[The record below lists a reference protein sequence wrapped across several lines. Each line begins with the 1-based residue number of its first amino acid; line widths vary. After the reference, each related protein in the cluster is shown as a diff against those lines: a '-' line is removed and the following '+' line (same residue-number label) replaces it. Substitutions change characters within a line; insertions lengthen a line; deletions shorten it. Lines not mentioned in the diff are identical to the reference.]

1 MNELINNTEEE
12 LTQGIYRSYAVAN
25 NAAQQQLTPE
35 ESLSVLE
42 NQDKLPMS
50 ASFYNQNKE
59 AYQQDN
65 ENSLTNEFYRR
76 LEENSRLYD
85 ISSDASTFAIA
96 KNYYNNLEQIDNAFQ
111 KIVNYEKQSFLG
123 RVTDDFKKANAQ
135 FEVNAFARQINDKR
149 RNGEDV
155 TADLEELERRN
166 QAVANMAGSHKMSIA
181 QSTASVLASAWQT
194 KETLA
199 ASTAGAMANPI
210 LGGAIGIAGTM
221 MQTKEMEYNATVAEL
236 MREGDIDPEDIH
248 LVADVYSNVSSF
260 IEAAG
265 FTAGAAPIM
274 STFAKG
280 LKNLAMKGGKK
291 TLLDVAKKVS
301 TKEGA
306 IQVVKYMLGG
316 GSLNALAE
324 TAEEVLQGEAAE
336 VVGGMSPED
345 LQSPDYLKIG
355 RETYTKTWNDVSK
368 LATKLMND
376 KKLLDEEQELWD
388 LIRFTYAGSYIS
400 TAPTAAVGKAMSLHV
415 QNQKVES
422 AENKLN
428 EGRANLNLTMD
439 IKKAIIESD
448 INKKNPKAFDVIF
461 KKIADANGADGKV
474 YVTADALREAL
485 EKVQNNEE
493 VIKLFQE
500 SGVID
505 ALNNA
510 VDGKIELDYATAKN
524 TILSEQAEEVYN
536 QIIGDIAWDSKTMT
550 PNESIESFSNSVVD
564 KLSGV
569 ASEKVA
575 ELEEK
580 LLNSMGKK
588 GTKEKKLAHANA
600 VMALHAANALHN
612 ANPER
617 SLEDYLNEVVSNL
630 TVGDKGIDVDRVI
643 QSTLRQGDESMQL
656 AQEMNDIDRAEAEAG
671 VPMWD
676 KDTIEINGVE
686 RAVTNS
692 AGERIAQS
700 EKSLRM
706 FYEWFGDSKA
716 VNEKGEPI
724 NLYHGTRFDFSAF
737 DGIKPIFLSD
747 NRDVAVWF
755 AIYGKG
761 NSAGNIKT
769 VYAKLENPLVIDAKG
784 NMFGDIDFE
793 GYRFNAETIASIAK
807 ERGYDGLII
816 NNVKEAGS
824 EEILSNDYVAFS
836 PNQIKSTS
844 NRGTFSKASDDIFL
858 QDAYHGTPHNEL
870 VGGKFSLEK
879 ISTGEGHQAHGW
891 GLYFALQRGIAES
904 YRKKLAESKKYQL
917 IKSKAPEL
925 DDNDIRNF
933 IEYGRDF
940 MESFYEKRSKNP
952 ERYTGMTKEL
962 AEQKLEAI
970 KRITD
975 EEIEEIKGQVYK
987 VDVPDNPFLLHED
1000 DRYGQQPAVVKKAI
1014 NDIIDE
1020 LTDEQMIKITEDP
1033 HRSTED
1039 RRKYLRDS
1047 LRFEGYG
1054 YDIGVNADGR
1064 GIYKALTTML
1074 GSKRAASEMLE
1085 RHGVKGIFYYGLQD
1099 EYCFV
1104 IFNDKDVKVLDKFYQ
1119 AIESK
1124 QSPTAA
1130 GYFDPA
1136 TLEIRL
1142 TSASNPTTFAHELMH
1157 YFMFN
1162 MVTYYN
1168 NGTMTEEWRK
1178 EFEKAMKWAGAEK
1191 DSEGKYSF
1199 DASDPKVK
1207 AAQEKLAEGFT
1218 SYLLKG
1224 EAPSQNTKGLF
1235 NTFKTWFKAV
1245 YAKLRM
1251 NKVRLNQDVTRF
1263 YDKIF
1268 SVDGDIEML
1277 ATQEKLGMMEKPDGV
1292 TDEQWAAYQQAKEDA
1307 KDAANS
1313 EALKIIAKRTK
1324 IQSEQAYKDVFDKF
1338 YNEKMAELKEDP
1350 AYTARAEMLRVKV
1363 SEESVERI
1371 ASKGAL
1377 NKKFIATDKDI
1388 ANPESE
1394 VIGEDI
1400 EVLANRFGFGD
1411 NILEFIDWVN
1421 TAESEKATAEEYAR
1435 EMADA
1440 WIDENYPELREVS
1453 PEHALRNIAAMKV
1466 NIYEYMILNKIPFN
1480 QFNVIFNEMTK
1491 TVEAVCATMS
1501 NKELANTDKLEQRL
1515 KSVLN
1520 RTISLQNSNSTKGL
1534 ASLKYRAAMLN
1545 YMIDISKAARGRIIG
1560 FSRHFNKYKK
1570 FPTNANLRT
1579 IDGQAWNLILDVL
1592 NKHGITRRHTA
1603 SPDIKARLADF
1614 INRVLD
1620 MSYSDVKNLEGF
1632 LDVLV
1637 NVKGTDFA
1645 TMPFGDFVQLNEALR
1660 DIEAIGKK
1668 IKEIIAKNEKMLIED
1683 AEQSISEYAKQNK
1696 ITVRNKDDKGIKKFR
1711 NWWMS
1716 GVSIMETQLKEI
1728 MPDDLFRK
1736 YILPFFEGMSYAVE
1750 WKNNTSKRILQIITP
1765 VLKHQSRL
1773 INVDG
1778 NQLTVLEGLVVLL
1791 NSGNKHNKRCIAQTL
1806 FEKKGIETSIEAI
1819 IQEIPDA
1826 MRAAGV
1832 EVDVR
1837 DIVQAVWDV
1846 FEEAAPA
1853 MKEAQIQLNGREVN
1867 LIEPESITFADG
1879 KVLRGG
1885 YYPAKGTDYT
1895 GDPKSVKDTS
1905 EFIKKTFSF
1914 TLDRTGQVHGDL
1926 PLDLTMLTSWVGQ
1939 MGKLLFVANPAN
1951 NIEKLANS
1959 KAIKAVWGD
1968 ERISNIKEWLALS
1981 ILPERID
1988 PVIAKLASIG
1998 SILTLG
2004 GNIAKFFVQA
2014 FGFTAAIGYTGL
2026 HIVPSLAKCMNP
2038 VMWRMAYRNAR
2049 SKSAYMR
2056 NRYSDPLNHLYNA
2069 KSVESMFNSAI
2080 SQGFD
2085 KAATVFMSA
2094 VTLGDNFASTV
2105 VWDAIYNKSIA
2116 EGLSEQEAIMSA
2128 DSAVRITQGDTS
2140 HGSRPKA
2147 IQGWKRLLSPF
2158 CSYFLAVHNIVT
2170 AKLQKSTPESIFE
2183 ATIML
2188 AMYGMVV
2195 PYCEAIFSSY
2205 INYYGYSDEDKK
2217 KRRIKGLSQF
2227 RKDSQIENIISS
2239 SFNIALPVG
2248 GVASYP
2254 AAVALKFFDKEG
2266 YTNPTVI
2273 PHQPII
2279 KLTKVL
2285 TAFVGKYKGKGK
2297 TDPIKEV
2304 EKLFGVDK
2312 MIRSGRSLENIV
2324 TNFFD

>member
-1 MNELINNTEEE
+1 MKELINNTEEE

-123 RVTDDFKKANAQ
+123 RVTDDFNKANAQ

-199 ASTAGAMANPI
+199 ASTAGAIVSPFI
-210 LGGAIGIAGTM
+210 GGAIGIAGTM

-236 MREGDIDPEDIH
+236 MREGDMDPEDIH

-336 VVGGMSPED
+336 VIGGMTPEE
-345 LQSPDYLKIG
+345 LQSPDYWKIG
-355 RETYTKTWNDVSK
+355 KETYTKTWNDVSK

-376 KKLLDEEQELWD
+376 KQLLDEEQELWD

-400 TAPTAAVGKAMSLHV
+400 TAPTAAAGKAMSLHV

-461 KKIADANGADGKV
+461 KKIANANGADGKV

-580 LLNSMGKK
+580 LLNSMDKK

-630 TVGDKGIDVDRVI
+630 TVE
-643 QSTLRQGDESMQL
+643 QQ
-656 AQEMNDIDRAEAEAG
+656 
-671 VPMWD
+671 
-676 KDTIEINGVE
+676 
-686 RAVTNS
+686 
-692 AGERIAQS
+692 
-700 EKSLRM
+700 
-706 FYEWFGDSKA
+706 
-716 VNEKGEPI
+716 
-724 NLYHGTRFDFSAF
+724 
-737 DGIKPIFLSD
+737 
-747 NRDVAVWF
+747 
-755 AIYGKG
+755 
-761 NSAGNIKT
+761 
-769 VYAKLENPLVIDAKG
+769 
-784 NMFGDIDFE
+784 
-793 GYRFNAETIASIAK
+793 
-807 ERGYDGLII
+807 
-816 NNVKEAGS
+816 
-824 EEILSNDYVAFS
+824 
-836 PNQIKSTS
+836 TS
-844 NRGTFSKASDDIFL
+844 NIDNVIADTVADGKL
-858 QDAYHGTPHNEL
+858 HQEAYSGSRVDYDKP
-870 VGGKFSLEK
+870 SLEA
-879 ISTGEGHQAHGW
+879 IGSGEGQQVHGW
-891 GLYFALQRGIAES
+891 GLYYALSRIVAETYRETFVGENQVGYAEEWVYKGKVIDSKFYDITGHSIHDQVWSDIKAGS
-904 YRKKLAESKKYQL
+904 YGVDLKKKVPEIVERY
-917 IKSKAPEL
+917 KSRL
-925 DDNDIRNF
+925 DAWQEVVKDKDLSETRRNNMLDE
-933 IEYGRDF
+933 IEYI
-940 MESFYEKRSKNP
+940 
-952 ERYTGMTKEL
+952 KEL
-962 AEQKLEAI
+962 YEYAKSIDVSELK
-970 KRITD
+970 ITN
-975 EEIEEIKGQVYK
+975 KGQVHK
-987 VDVPDNPFLLHED
+987 VNIPENQYLLDEQKTFEEQSDFVKDAIRKLNNEDVNDILDNETTGED
-1000 DRYGQQPAVVKKAI
+1000 IYGELVNYFSKKVEADDLQSRTNQGQKMASQALEKVGIKGITYDGQQ
-1014 NDIIDE
+1014 
-1020 LTDEQMIKITEDP
+1020 
-1033 HRSTED
+1033 
-1039 RRKYLRDS
+1039 
-1047 LRFEGYG
+1047 
-1054 YDIGVNADGR
+1054 DGR
-1064 GIYKALTTML
+1064 
-1074 GSKRAASEMLE
+1074 
-1085 RHGVKGIFYYGLQD
+1085 
-1099 EYCFV
+1099 CFV
-1104 IFNDKDVKVLDKFYQ
+1104 IFNDKDVEVLEKFYSMVGPQ
-1119 AIESK
+1119 ANL
-1124 QSPTAA
+1124 TTA

-1168 NGTMTEEWRK
+1168 SGTMTEEWRK
-1178 EFEKAMKWAGAEK
+1178 QFEKAMKWAGAEK
-1191 DSEGKYSF
+1191 DANGMYSF
-1199 DASDPKVK
+1199 DASDPKVR

-1292 TDEQWAAYQQAKEDA
+1292 TDEQWASYQQAKEDA

-1363 SEESVERI
+1363 SEESVERV
-1371 ASKGAL
+1371 AGEGKL
-1377 NKKFIATDKDI
+1377 DKRFIATDKDI

-1400 EVLANRFGFGD
+1400 EVLANKFGFGE

-1491 TVEAVCATMS
+1491 TVESVCATMS
-1501 NKELANTDKLEQRL
+1501 NKELANSDKLEQRL

-1545 YMIDISKAARGRIIG
+1545 YMIDISKAARGSIIG

-1603 SPDIKARLADF
+1603 SPDIKARLAEF

-1620 MSYSDVKNLEGF
+1620 MSYSDVKELEGS
-1632 LDVLV
+1632 LDILV

-1645 TMPFGDFVQLNEALR
+1645 TMQFSDFVQLNEALR

-1668 IKEIIAKNEKMLIED
+1668 IKEIVAKNEKMLIED
-1683 AEQSISEYAKQNK
+1683 AEQSISEYAKQNG
-1696 ITVRNKDDKGIKKFR
+1696 ITARSTDDKGIKKFR
-1711 NWWMS
+1711 NWWMG

-1736 YILPFFEGMSYAVE
+1736 YVLPFFNGMSYAIE
-1750 WKNNTSKRILQIITP
+1750 WKNKTSKRILQIITP

-1773 INVDG
+1773 INVAG
-1778 NQLTVLEGLVVLL
+1778 HQLTVLEGLVVLL
-1791 NSGNKHNKRCIAQTL
+1791 NSGNRHNKNCISQTL
-1806 FEKKGIETSIEAI
+1806 FEKKGIEASIESI

-1826 MRAAGV
+1826 MRKVGIN
-1832 EVDVR
+1832 VDVR
-1837 DIVQAVWDV
+1837 DVVQAVWDV
-1846 FEEAAPA
+1846 FGESAPA
-1853 MKEAQIQLNGREVN
+1853 MKEAQRQLNGREVN
-1867 LIEPESITFADG
+1867 LIEPEPITFADG

-1885 YYPAKGTDYT
+1885 YYPAKGSDYT

-1951 NIEKLANS
+1951 NIEKLANR

-1988 PVIAKLASIG
+1988 PIIAKFASIG

-2038 VMWRMAYRNAR
+2038 VMWRSSYINAR
-2049 SKSAYMR
+2049 SKSSYMR

-2085 KAATVFMSA
+2085 KAAAIFMSA

-2158 CSYFLAVHNIVT
+2158 CSYFLAVHNIIT
-2170 AKLQKSTPESIFE
+2170 SKLQKSTPKDILE
-2183 ATIML
+2183 ATVMF

-2227 RKDSQIENIISS
+2227 RKDSQVENIISS
-2239 SFNIALPVG
+2239 SFNILLPVG

-2254 AAVALKFFDKEG
+2254 AAVTLKFFDKEG

-2285 TAFVGKYKGKGK
+2285 TAFVGKQKGKGK

>member
-12 LTQGIYRSYAVAN
+12 LTQGIYRSYAVTN

-123 RVTDDFKKANAQ
+123 RVADDFNKANAQ

-199 ASTAGAMANPI
+199 ASTAGAMVNPF
-210 LGGAIGIAGTM
+210 LGGAIGIAGTI

-236 MREGDIDPEDIH
+236 MREGDMDPEDIH

-336 VVGGMSPED
+336 VVGGMTPED

-355 RETYTKTWNDVSK
+355 RETYEKTWNDVSK

-510 VDGKIELDYATAKN
+510 IDGKIELDYATAKN

-580 LLNSMGKK
+580 LLNSMDKK

-630 TVGDKGIDVDRVI
+630 TVGDTERQASNIDNVIADTVADGKLYSMIGPKANLSSEVKKTLSEAEQLRSQGVKNETIRKKTGWYFAPDSKWRFEVSNKDIEFLDDKDFNFTITTRNGFKAYETTLSGLIKPNKLFNFYPWLKDYKVVITEEKQKDKYQTLGAVTENTIVLYNEALLSQGGRDEGRRTLIHEIQHIIQDFEGFAAGGSPDDYNFYLTNIRSAFCDWTISLFTQKIKEEFGVDVKRHLVI
-643 QSTLRQGDESMQL
+643 KIIDDVTGRDTENKSYVYNEANLDRTKTASLFRKFLPEFREKEIALRDAIYKAMPK
-656 AQEMNDIDRAEAEAG
+656 NDISFYKLLYGEIEARNTASRANMSEEELKNTPITKTQD
-671 VPMWD
+671 VP
-676 KDTIEINGVE
+676 
-686 RAVTNS
+686 
-692 AGERIAQS
+692 
-700 EKSLRM
+700 
-706 FYEWFGDSKA
+706 DSKA
-716 VNEKGEPI
+716 
-724 NLYHGTRFDFSAF
+724 
-737 DGIKPIFLSD
+737 
-747 NRDVAVWF
+747 
-755 AIYGKG
+755 
-761 NSAGNIKT
+761 
-769 VYAKLENPLVIDAKG
+769 
-784 NMFGDIDFE
+784 
-793 GYRFNAETIASIAK
+793 
-807 ERGYDGLII
+807 
-816 NNVKEAGS
+816 
-824 EEILSNDYVAFS
+824 ILSF
-836 PNQIKSTS
+836 
-844 NRGTFSKASDDIFL
+844 
-858 QDAYHGTPHNEL
+858 
-870 VGGKFSLEK
+870 
-879 ISTGEGHQAHGW
+879 
-891 GLYFALQRGIAES
+891 
-904 YRKKLAESKKYQL
+904 
-917 IKSKAPEL
+917 
-925 DDNDIRNF
+925 NDIKIPVFSF
-933 IEYGRDF
+933 I
-940 MESFYEKRSKNP
+940 
-952 ERYTGMTKEL
+952 
-962 AEQKLEAI
+962 
-970 KRITD
+970 
-975 EEIEEIKGQVYK
+975 
-987 VDVPDNPFLLHED
+987 DNH
-1000 DRYGQQPAVVKKAI
+1000 I
-1014 NDIIDE
+1014 
-1020 LTDEQMIKITEDP
+1020 
-1033 HRSTED
+1033 
-1039 RRKYLRDS
+1039 
-1047 LRFEGYG
+1047 
-1054 YDIGVNADGR
+1054 
-1064 GIYKALTTML
+1064 
-1074 GSKRAASEMLE
+1074 
-1085 RHGVKGIFYYGLQD
+1085 
-1099 EYCFV
+1099 
-1104 IFNDKDVKVLDKFYQ
+1104 
-1119 AIESK
+1119 
-1124 QSPTAA
+1124 A

-1178 EFEKAMKWAGAEK
+1178 QFEKAMKWAGAEK
-1191 DSEGKYSF
+1191 DANGMYSF
-1199 DASDPKVK
+1199 DANDPKVK

-1224 EAPSQNTKGLF
+1224 QAPSQNTRVLF
-1235 NTFKTWFKAV
+1235 STFKTWFKAV
-1245 YAKLRM
+1245 YAMLRM
-1251 NKVRLNQDVTRF
+1251 KKVRLNQDVTRF

-1268 SVDGDIEML
+1268 SVDGDVEML

-1292 TDEQWAAYQQAKEDA
+1292 TDEQWVAYQQAKEDA
-1307 KDAANS
+1307 KDVANS

-1363 SEESVERI
+1363 SKESVERV
-1371 ASKGAL
+1371 AGEGKL
-1377 NKKFIATDKDI
+1377 DKRFIATDKDI

-1400 EVLANRFGFGD
+1400 EVLASRFGFGE

-1491 TVEAVCATMS
+1491 TVESVCATMS

-1545 YMIDISKAARGRIIG
+1545 YMIDISKAARGSIIG

-1603 SPDIKARLADF
+1603 SPDIKARLAEF

-1620 MSYSDVKNLEGF
+1620 MSYSDVKELEGS
-1632 LDVLV
+1632 LDILV
-1637 NVKGTDFA
+1637 NIKGTDFT
-1645 TMPFGDFVQLNEALR
+1645 TMQFGDFVQLNESLR

-1668 IKEIIAKNEKMLIED
+1668 IKEIVAKNEKMLIED
-1683 AEQSISEYAKQNK
+1683 AEQSISEYAKQNG
-1696 ITVRNKDDKGIKKFR
+1696 ITARSTDDKGIKKFR
-1711 NWWMS
+1711 NWWMN

-1736 YILPFFEGMSYAVE
+1736 YVLPFFNGMSYAVE
-1750 WKNNTSKRILQIITP
+1750 WKNKTSKRILQIITP

-1773 INVDG
+1773 INVAG
-1778 NQLTVLEGLVVLL
+1778 HQLTVLEGLVVLL
-1791 NSGNKHNKRCIAQTL
+1791 NSGNRHNKRCISQTL
-1806 FEKKGIETSIEAI
+1806 LERKGIEASIESI

-1826 MRAAGV
+1826 MRTVGIN
-1832 EVDVR
+1832 VDVR
-1837 DIVQAVWDV
+1837 DVVQAVWDV
-1846 FEEAAPA
+1846 FGESAPA
-1853 MKEAQIQLNGREVN
+1853 MKEAQRQLNGREVN
-1867 LIEPESITFADG
+1867 LIEPEPITFADG

-1885 YYPAKGTDYT
+1885 YYPAKGSDYT

-1951 NIEKLANS
+1951 NIEKLANR

-1968 ERISNIKEWLALS
+1968 ERINNIKEWLALS

-1988 PVIAKLASIG
+1988 PVIAKFASIG

-2038 VMWRMAYRNAR
+2038 VMWRISYINAR
-2049 SKSAYMR
+2049 SKSSYMR

-2105 VWDAIYNKSIA
+2105 VWDATYNKSIT
-2116 EGLSEQEAIMSA
+2116 EGLSEEEAIMSA
-2128 DSAVRITQGDTS
+2128 DSAVRVTQGDTS

-2158 CSYFLAVHNIVT
+2158 CSYFLAVHNIIT
-2170 AKLQKSTPESIFE
+2170 SKLQKSTPEAILE
-2183 ATIML
+2183 ATVMF
-2188 AMYGMVV
+2188 AMYGIVV

-2205 INYYGYSDEDKK
+2205 LNYYGYSDEDKK
-2217 KRRIKGLSQF
+2217 KRKIKGLSQF
-2227 RKDSQIENIISS
+2227 RKDTQIENIISS

-2248 GVASYP
+2248 GIASYP
-2254 AAVALKFFDKEG
+2254 AAVTLKFFDKEG

-2285 TAFVGKYKGKGK
+2285 TAFVGQYKGKGK